1 MPTTRLMI
9 LVGVGVVL
17 LAAVVFG
24 VFTGNKGSHLELN
37 GQVIK
42 SRTGALD
49 ESNSVALLDFRIS
62 NPSNVSFVVR
72 EIKATLEKANG
83 EKMEAQLTSKG
94 DMKQLLEFNKF
105 LGAQYNDTLSIKDK
119 IPARGQIDRM
129 VAARFEVPQAEL
141 DKGKAIVLWMQDMD
155 GPEFTTT
162 YKLH

>member
-1 MPTTRLMI
+1 MPTKQLM
-9 LVGVGVVL
+9 LFVGIGVVV

-42 SRTGALD
+42 ARTGALD

-83 EKMEAQLTSKG
+83 EKVEAQLTSKG
-94 DMKQLLEFNKF
+94 DMKQLLEYNKF

-119 IPARGQIDRM
+119 VPARGQIDRM

-162 YKLH
+162 YKIR